1 MYCPNCK
8 KNRTWMSAYKK
19 RQMEPGENPYDF
31 RFFVCNT
38 CEYAHDPKTGQEIV
52 HWRERYYSAESF
64 EATIVQRRKPKGI
77 VDQVLMRHDMMIR
90 AQLQELDMRLDREIS
105 MGLISPDA
113 AEMIMLRELQKMGL
127 VPQDFGAESWDDVDW
142 SDPPGDVVRRDD
154 FEWEDTDWNSE
165 DYQAAKAYDFL
176 MDLAEGSATT
186 ELESRFILSP
196 RHLRQFIS
204 RVGSDRFEFIENI
217 EGFGEGPYPVALDIL
232 TPDEVITQTE
242 LQLHTIFEAFETV
255 LEGAPN
261 EDDHDQAS
269 IGIAG
274 RFKLSNRISINA
286 DYFIPIGDRKD
297 NYKNS
302 LAIGIDYETGGHVFQ
317 VMLANSQGPYEY
329 TFIENANGDFSS
341 GILYLGF
348 NISRSFTLKGEDEKS
363 W

>member
-1 MYCPNCK
+1 MDE
-8 KNRTWMSAYKK
+8 T
-19 RQMEPGENPYDF
+19 
-31 RFFVCNT
+31 
-38 CEYAHDPKTGQEIV
+38 
-52 HWRERYYSAESF
+52 F

-142 SDPPGDVVRRDD
+142 SDPPGDVVRRDN
-154 FEWEDTDWNSE
+154 FEWEDVDWNSE

-196 RHLRQFIS
+196 RHLRQFVA

-242 LQLHTIFEAFETV
+242 LQLHTIF
-255 LEGAPN
+255 
-261 EDDHDQAS
+261 
-269 IGIAG
+269 
-274 RFKLSNRISINA
+274 
-286 DYFIPIGDRKD
+286 
-297 NYKNS
+297 
-302 LAIGIDYETGGHVFQ
+302 
-317 VMLANSQGPYEY
+317 
-329 TFIENANGDFSS
+329 
-341 GILYLGF
+341 
-348 NISRSFTLKGEDEKS
+348 
-363 W
+363 